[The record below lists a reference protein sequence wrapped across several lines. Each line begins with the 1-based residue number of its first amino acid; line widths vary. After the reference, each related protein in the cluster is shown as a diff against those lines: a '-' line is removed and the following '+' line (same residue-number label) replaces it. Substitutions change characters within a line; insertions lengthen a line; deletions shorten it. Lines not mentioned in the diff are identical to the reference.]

1 MEITKKIYYSLYL
14 FFSIISLS
22 NCVLEIPLK
31 PMVVK
36 GIPKYKN
43 ITRVEP
49 EKNLVYNNS
58 TMLYEEGN
66 SFINSEHLFVSTI
79 KIGSNSQTFNLIMDT
94 GSPVLWVAQPNCKGT
109 HKITRFFNPSASSTA
124 RGTTQPMKI
133 QYGTGYAE
141 GYFYTDNFEYLL
153 TRKFNL
159 YFGLAYT
166 ADFLVTDADGI
177 VGLSKSYDET
187 RLSFIHMMKSAGNTD
202 STAFSFKFESDI
214 FYQNIKGS
222 MFIGEHED
230 FSKSE
235 AISAPLTFYGNKIFW
250 ACEISSFSMKGTNYE
265 TKSNY
270 ETRIIFDTGTNAI
283 LLPTKYLED
292 IKADLPDLGCFL
304 NRQNKGYQIVCE
316 EKNDY
321 PDMRFKINGNTLIIP
336 YQQAFYKSSRY
347 TGLVFSQVVFDDSQQ
362 IYIFGSFFFFL
373 FHTLFDEEEKVLKFY
388 PLKGTIES
396 GLTTFVIVLIV
407 IACTVVV
414 VGIAIGVY
422 IGVTKWKK
430 RNNNM
435 LQANL
440 IQNNYGNLFGQ
451 NNIN

>member
-14 FFSIISLS
+14 FFSIFSLS

-66 SFINSEHLFVSTI
+66 SFVNSEYLFVSTI

-94 GSPVLWVAQPNCKGT
+94 GSSVLWVAQPNCKGT

-141 GYFYTDNFEYLL
+141 GYFYNDNFEYLS

-187 RLSFIHMMKSAGNTD
+187 GLSFIHMMKSAGNTD

-214 FYQNIKGS
+214 FDPNIKGS

-250 ACEISSFSMKGTNYE
+250 ACEISSFSMKGKNYE
-265 TKSNY
+265 TKSNQQN
-270 ETRIIFDTGTNAI
+270 DDI
-283 LLPTKYLED
+283 LD
-292 IKADLPDLGCFL
+292 VDFL
-304 NRQNKGYQIVCE
+304 NAFHHIDNRGNDQTY
-316 EKNDY
+316 EKRPNIDLVGFQRGFQKNGRKHHAHY
-321 PDMRFKINGNTLIIP
+321 DTCQNGNKETKVRPATEFRDLSLEKILEILRIQRLDGINKP
-336 YQQAFYKSSRY
+336 LKHAQHQRNSPTRNRHH
-347 TGLVFSQVVFDDSQQ
+347 VDDSHQNTFDKNLKSIPQ
-362 IYIFGSFFFFL
+362 IHSKTRSSLYQ
-373 FHTLFDEEEKVLKFY
+373 
-388 PLKGTIES
+388 
-396 GLTTFVIVLIV
+396 
-407 IACTVVV
+407 
-414 VGIAIGVY
+414 
-422 IGVTKWKK
+422 
-430 RNNNM
+430 
-435 LQANL
+435 LQK
-440 IQNNYGNLFGQ
+440 
-451 NNIN
+451 